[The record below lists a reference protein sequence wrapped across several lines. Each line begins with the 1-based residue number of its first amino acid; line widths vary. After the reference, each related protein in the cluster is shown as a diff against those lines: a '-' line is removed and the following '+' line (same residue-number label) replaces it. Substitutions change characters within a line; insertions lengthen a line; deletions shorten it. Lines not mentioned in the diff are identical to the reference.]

1 MTMSNITIAVTGM
14 NSNENPGPGVSVIRA
29 LRAAKDFKGT
39 IVGFTYDPLDP
50 GVFME
55 DICDHVYLIPY
66 PSEGSRALL
75 DRLKEIQSQTPVD
88 VIIPTLDS
96 ELPAFIS
103 MEKELGFLG
112 IKTFLPTKEC
122 FELRS
127 KARFNELSQELGI
140 SVPQGK
146 SITTPYMLR
155 NIHNEFD
162 FPIMIK
168 GQFYDA
174 CMAHTPLE
182 ADHQFR
188 MISAKWGLP
197 VIVQEY
203 IAGEEFDV
211 VALGDGKGGL
221 VGAVPMKKMQLTDK
235 GKAWGGVTICDPEM
249 NEFVIDVM
257 AKIKWRGPCELEIM
271 KSHRDGKYYLLEIN
285 PRFPAWSYL
294 SAGAGQNLQWA
305 TVQLALGEEVPPF
318 ESYDV
323 GIMFLRNSIDHIY
336 PLSEFQ
342 EMTTI
347 GELHR
352 QPEIGNHGLLK
363 LVN

>member
-1 MTMSNITIAVTGM
+1 MTTSDLTIAVTGM
-14 NSNENPGPGVSVIRA
+14 NASESPGPGVPVVRA
-29 LRAAKDFKGT
+29 LRAAKEFAGT

-55 DICDHVYLIPY
+55 NICDHVYLIPY
-66 PSEGSRALL
+66 PSEGSRALM
-75 DRLKEIQSQTPVD
+75 DRLKEIQSKTPVD

-103 MEKELGFLG
+103 MEKELDSIG
-112 IKTFLPTKEC
+112 IKTFLPSIKC

-140 SVPQGK
+140 SVPHGK
-146 SITTPYMLR
+146 SITTPSMLSTL
-155 NIHNEFD
+155 HNEFA

-174 CMAHTPLE
+174 SIAYTPMK
-182 ADHQFR
+182 ADYLFR
-188 MISAKWGLP
+188 TISAKWGLP

-203 IAGEEFDV
+203 IADEEYDV
-211 VALGDGKGGL
+211 VAVGDGEGRL
-221 VGAVPMKKMQLTDK
+221 IGAVPMKKMQLTDK

-249 NEFVIDVM
+249 NEFVNDVM

-271 KSHRDGKYYLLEIN
+271 KSHHDGKYYLLEIN

-294 SAGAGQNLQWA
+294 AVGAGQNLQWA
-305 TVQLALGEEVPPF
+305 TALLALGEEVVPF
-318 ESYDV
+318 ENYDV
-323 GIMFLRNSIDHIY
+323 GTMFLRNSIDHVY
-336 PLSEFQ
+336 PLSDFQ
-342 EMTTI
+342 EMTTL

-352 QPEIGNHGLLK
+352 
-363 LVN
+363 